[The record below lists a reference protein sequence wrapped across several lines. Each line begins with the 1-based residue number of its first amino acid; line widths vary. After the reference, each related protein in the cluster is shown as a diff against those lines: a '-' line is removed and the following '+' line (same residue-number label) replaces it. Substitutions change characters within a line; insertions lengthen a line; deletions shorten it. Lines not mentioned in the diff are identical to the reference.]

1 MDIKESFRFVDHIG
15 NVSSPKQYILG
26 LFDKNHFRCVKEKT
40 KYKDILD
47 SMSQCIVDEGACSPT
62 YPKDVW
68 ERESYLSTIYTN
80 GVAIPHPIEMTGNKN
95 IISVALIQTDIN
107 YENRVPKIIFM
118 ISLIK
123 GNLELHKQISKY
135 LSKIMTDKDMVDML
149 NKSQSYEE
157 FMYKLKIYL
166 GG

>member
-1 MDIKESFRFVDHIG
+1 MGKRKLFEYYLYKWG
-15 NVSSPKQYILG
+15 GYTSSNRDDRKQ
-26 LFDKNHFRCVKEKT
+26 
-40 KYKDILD
+40 
-47 SMSQCIVDEGACSPT
+47 
-62 YPKDVW
+62 
-68 ERESYLSTIYTN
+68 
-80 GVAIPHPIEMTGNKN
+80 N
-95 IISVALIQTDIN
+95 IISVALIQTDII

-135 LSKIMTDKDMVDML
+135 LSKIMANKDMVDML

>member
-1 MDIKESFRFVDHIG
+1 
-15 NVSSPKQYILG
+15 
-26 LFDKNHFRCVKEKT
+26 
-40 KYKDILD
+40 
-47 SMSQCIVDEGACSPT
+47 
-62 YPKDVW
+62 
-68 ERESYLSTIYTN
+68 
-80 GVAIPHPIEMTGNKN
+80 
-95 IISVALIQTDIN
+95 
-107 YENRVPKIIFM
+107 M

>member
-1 MDIKESFRFVDHIG
+1 M
-15 NVSSPKQYILG
+15 
-26 LFDKNHFRCVKEKT
+26 
-40 KYKDILD
+40 
-47 SMSQCIVDEGACSPT
+47 
-62 YPKDVW
+62 
-68 ERESYLSTIYTN
+68 
-80 GVAIPHPIEMTGNKN
+80 
-95 IISVALIQTDIN
+95 IQTDII

-135 LSKIMTDKDMVDML
+135 LSKIMANKDMVDML